1 MLPRRP
7 RGPSVGGDLVD
18 DFLFSF
24 GYNLD
29 AVCTI
34 ADAYDQSSS
43 AEEFSLILAPLGFV
57 VAEALFLHRLIKRS

>member
-1 MLPRRP
+1 MN
-7 RGPSVGGDLVD
+7 

-24 GYNLD
+24 GYDLD

-34 ADAYDQSSS
+34 VEAYDQSSS

-57 VAEALFLHRLIKRS
+57 IAEALFLHRLIEGS